1 MSQPALADIQPS
13 SENVAYLGLGANLGD
28 ALATLHAAVEALRA
42 LPNSRVI
49 SLSSFYRTAPLEASG
64 PDYINAVVAL
74 TTTLPP
80 LDLLHAVQAIEQ
92 AHGRERPYRNAP
104 RTLDIDLLLYGDMRL
119 HTAELTLPHPRL
131 TERAFVLIP
140 LLEIAPDRL
149 PLLGELAQYLP
160 AIARQQVIQ
169 I

>member
-1 MSQPALADIQPS
+1 MSQPAIADIQPN
-13 SENVAYLGLGANLGD
+13 SENIAYLGLGANLGD
-28 ALATLHAAVEALRA
+28 AQATLHAAIDALRA

-49 SLSSFYRTAPLEASG
+49 SLSSFYRTAPIEASG

-80 LDLLHAVQAIEQ
+80 LALLHAVQAIEQ

-104 RTLDIDLLLYGDMRL
+104 RTLDIDLLLHNNVTL
-119 HTAELTLPHPRL
+119 NTTELTLPHPRL

-140 LLEIAPDRL
+140 LLEIAPAHL

-160 AIARQQVIQ
+160 ALAEQQVIQ